1 MARTIE
7 IMINGRRMETLEGK
21 TILEVCQEKGIYIP
35 TLCHLEGLT
44 SRGSC
49 RMCLVRVE
57 GAKTFLPACTTEAK
71 EGMVVITEDQELVS
85 LKKSILELLFSERNH
100 LCMFC
105 EKSGDCK
112 LQSLAYRFGLDHV
125 RYSFNWRKFQLDV
138 GRKYFL
144 FDQNR
149 CILCRRCIRA
159 CEEIAG
165 HAVLTVK
172 DRGPDLMVCA
182 DLDLPFEQS
191 TCVSCGTCLQVCPT
205 GALSDKYSAYVG
217 REEHFDRKRTVCT
230 FCSIGCSIDVLSR
243 DGVPAK
249 IEGVWNEGPSSGILC
264 VKGRFEPFY
273 EDRPKI
279 KDPMIRKN
287 GQLVPVD
294 WDEAESHILENLKLL
309 GGVEPC
315 IGLISSRVTNEA
327 AKVFK
332 AFFGQNGYL
341 IEGSGAPEGNAT
353 LSDID
358 AADVV
363 VVAGINLE
371 KDCQVASSFVKR
383 AFNRGAEVVVIGSAG
398 KNVDKR
404 ATKRYR
410 NWNEKVTTALQE
422 GANPVLLYGGGV
434 DSQQLRRI
442 RELCPEI
449 KCVGLANGVNSR
461 GLEREGIPLW
471 EGKEIEK
478 AVYVIACDE
487 TLDERLEFNLRKA
500 EFIIVQSAFET
511 SLTRKAHVVLPSPSW
526 QERSGTYIN
535 TEGMVRRLEGATL
548 KAGSTKPDEYMLS
561 RLLERRMG

>member
-1 MARTIE
+1 MARTIG
-7 IMINGRRMETLEGK
+7 ITINGNKMEVAEGK
-21 TILEVCQEKGIYIP
+21 TILEVCQEKGIYVP

-57 GAKTFLPACTTEAK
+57 GAKAFLPACTTEAK
-71 EGMVVITEDQELVS
+71 EGMVVTTEDQELVS

-105 EKSGDCK
+105 EKSGDCE
-112 LQSLAYRFGLDHV
+112 LQKLAYRFGLDHV
-125 RYSFNWRKFQLDV
+125 RYSFGWKKFQVDT

-217 REEHFDRKRTVCT
+217 REEHLDRKRTVCS

-243 DGVPAK
+243 DGVPAR
-249 IEGVWNEGPSSGILC
+249 IEGVWDEGPSGGLLC

-273 EDRPKI
+273 ENRPRI
-279 KDPMIRKN
+279 KSPMIRKN
-287 GQLVPVD
+287 GQLVSID
-294 WDEAESHILENLKLL
+294 WDEAESYILENIELL
-309 GGVEPC
+309 GGMEHCV
-315 IGLISSRVTNEA
+315 GLISSRATNETA
-327 AKVFK
+327 EAFK
-332 AFFGQNGYL
+332 ALFRQNGYL
-341 IEGSGAPEGNAT
+341 IEDSGVPEGNAT

-358 AADVV
+358 TADVV
-363 VVAGINLE
+363 VVSGIDLE

-383 AFNRGAEVVVIGSAG
+383 AFNRGAEVIVIGSAG
-398 KNVDKR
+398 KNVDMR

-410 NWNEKVTTALQE
+410 SWSEKVEAALQ
-422 GANPVLLYGGGV
+422 GFSNPVFLYGGGI
-434 DSQQLRRI
+434 DRQQLLRI
-442 RELCPEI
+442 RDFSPEA
-449 KCVGLANGVNSR
+449 KYVGLANGVNSR

-471 EGKEIEK
+471 EGRKVEK
-478 AVYVIACDE
+478 AVYVIACDQA
-487 TLDERLEFNLRKA
+487 LNERIESNLKEA
-500 EFIIVQSAFET
+500 KFLIVQSTFEMP
-511 SLTRKAHVVLPSPSW
+511 LTRKANVVLPSPSW

-535 TEGMVRRLEGATL
+535 TEGKGRRLEGVTL
-548 KAGSTKPDEYMLS
+548 KGKSTKPDEYMLL

>member
-1 MARTIE
+1 M
-7 IMINGRRMETLEGK
+7 
-21 TILEVCQEKGIYIP
+21 
-35 TLCHLEGLT
+35 
-44 SRGSC
+44 
-49 RMCLVRVE
+49 
-57 GAKTFLPACTTEAK
+57 
-71 EGMVVITEDQELVS
+71 
-85 LKKSILELLFSERNH
+85 
-100 LCMFC
+100 
-105 EKSGDCK
+105 
-112 LQSLAYRFGLDHV
+112 
-125 RYSFNWRKFQLDV
+125 
-138 GRKYFL
+138 
-144 FDQNR
+144 
-149 CILCRRCIRA
+149 
-159 CEEIAG
+159 
-165 HAVLTVK
+165 
-172 DRGPDLMVCA
+172 
-182 DLDLPFEQS
+182 
-191 TCVSCGTCLQVCPT
+191 
-205 GALSDKYSAYVG
+205 
-217 REEHFDRKRTVCT
+217 
-230 FCSIGCSIDVLSR
+230 
-243 DGVPAK
+243 
-249 IEGVWNEGPSSGILC
+249 
-264 VKGRFEPFY
+264 
-273 EDRPKI
+273 
-279 KDPMIRKN
+279 
-287 GQLVPVD
+287 
-294 WDEAESHILENLKLL
+294 
-309 GGVEPC
+309 
-315 IGLISSRVTNEA
+315 
-327 AKVFK
+327 
-332 AFFGQNGYL
+332 
-341 IEGSGAPEGNAT
+341 
-353 LSDID
+353 
-358 AADVV
+358 V